1 MVYKL
6 FGAKTKS
13 LLKNKYEKNLRWVK
27 VIVKMDAKGRIKLPK
42 EVWKKY
48 QDGQKFTMEVVG
60 KNIILKPIKKITVE
74 LDDGTV
80 VEADI

>member
-1 MVYKL
+1 MKI
-6 FGAKTKS
+6 GM
-13 LLKNKYEKNLRWVK
+13 RWVK

-42 EVWKKY
+42 EIWKKY
-48 QDGQKFTMEVVG
+48 QIGQKFTVEVVD
-60 KNIILKPIKKITVE
+60 KSIVLKPIKKITVE